1 MPECLN
7 EIEFNETYT
16 STKSGK
22 PFWCSPMELKNLFIC
37 YASEIGI
44 NILEWVRMF
53 MTLPFLKMDDI
64 DRDWVELLQLIPEIS
79 NEEEKNVLIS
89 SLSI

>member
-1 MPECLN
+1 MILDLTAIYDEQPVAKFCPQFNSVSFLKKSKLVPKLPECFN

-22 PFWCSPMELKNLFIC
+22 PFLCSHMELKNLFIC

-44 NILEWVRMF
+44 NNLAN
-53 MTLPFLKMDDI
+53 
-64 DRDWVELLQLIPEIS
+64 S
-79 NEEEKNVLIS
+79 KNWFF
-89 SLSI
+89 